1 MIKKLIEIDSL
12 IKQYK
17 KDFLECRTEQDKME
31 ISKNIEKL
39 EKIWFQNTNC
49 NYPML
54 LNENNKQYNFKN
66 ILQDIKSKDKKER
79 KEAKKNKEK
88 VEKNGLDML
97 IERATENNNLVNNVL
112 YDKNYASDEVDNF
125 RKRRK

>member
-1 MIKKLIEIDSL
+1 MIEKLIEIDSL

-17 KDFLECRTEQDKME
+17 KDFLECRTEQDKRE

-54 LNENNKQYNFKN
+54 LN
-66 ILQDIKSKDKKER
+66 
-79 KEAKKNKEK
+79 
-88 VEKNGLDML
+88 
-97 IERATENNNLVNNVL
+97 ERATENNNLVNNVL

>member
-1 MIKKLIEIDSL
+1 MIEKLIEIDSL

-17 KDFLECRTEQDKME
+17 KDFLECRTEQDKRE

-54 LNENNKQYNFKN
+54 MKIIKN
-66 ILQDIKSKDKKER
+66 I
-79 KEAKKNKEK
+79 N
-88 VEKNGLDML
+88 
-97 IERATENNNLVNNVL
+97 
-112 YDKNYASDEVDNF
+112 
-125 RKRRK
+125 